1 MLQRIFME
9 NSTKHTRKNKEANCI
24 ICKEQPCLVV
34 VVDNSQRQSMTHNHT
49 MVDLE
54 MQENH
59 KLHTPVHNHNELH
72 STDLE
77 MLEVEPSVQVSP
89 TKIK

>member
-1 MLQRIFME
+1 ME

-34 VVDNSQRQSMTHNHT
+34 VVVDNSQRHSMPHNHT

-59 KLHTPVHNHNELH
+59 KLHTPVHNHSELH
-72 STDLE
+72 SIYLE
-77 MLEVEPSVQVSP
+77 MLEVEPSVQVIP
-89 TKIK
+89 AKIK

>member
-1 MLQRIFME
+1 
-9 NSTKHTRKNKEANCI
+9 
-24 ICKEQPCLVV
+24 
-34 VVDNSQRQSMTHNHT
+34 MTHNHT